1 MDKLLSKIEVA
12 KRQLVT
18 AIRLL
23 FDGEDSVSVLS
34 LAANAWEI
42 IDVLCNREGVLSFSN
57 QTRENIPAGKDL
69 KYDYINSP
77 YRNFFKHADRNPDA
91 VLPSL
96 KESNLEGLIF
106 LAVEDYIRLL
116 NKSPVEFQ
124 VFQIWY
130 MAINTEKLAV
140 EVLSDVV
147 EKSKSIFPDITN
159 LAWADRLALG
169 KQALLLAKSDQE
181 LMRDERTKN
190 TV

>member
-96 KESNLEGLIF
+96 KESNLEGLMF

-159 LAWADRLALG
+159 LARADRLALG

-181 LMRDERTKN
+181 LMRDERTEN